1 MDDLEVIRLAVA
13 DIIAKERIARKGMEV
28 KGKFGKGGESVKSG
42 LLSRFFPSRSYG
54 WPQERGSE
62 TAVSK
67 RRLEQ
72 VSPDSAFWSSEIE
85 QRGVKPRAIREECVA
100 AEMRHCRLQM
110 KTAGNGNGED
120 FIVVRRK
127 NGGEL
132 ADAFGV
138 AALGEADKKLSAD
151 AKNVATFE
159 CAGKRNRFELSK
171 LGDGLSE

>member
-1 MDDLEVIRLAVA
+1 MDDLEVIRLVVA

-72 VSPDSAFWSSEIE
+72 VSPDSAFWSRSEE
-85 QRGVKPRAIREECVA
+85 RRVGKEC
-100 AEMRHCRLQM
+100 RSRWSPYH
-110 KTAGNGNGED
+110 
-120 FIVVRRK
+120 
-127 NGGEL
+127 
-132 ADAFGV
+132 
-138 AALGEADKKLSAD
+138 
-151 AKNVATFE
+151 
-159 CAGKRNRFELSK
+159 
-171 LGDGLSE
+171 